1 MFLPLAFGLI
11 KGLWK
16 GFVAEMTSLLALALG
31 LIGAYFFSHLAHP
44 YLQYLIDL
52 DPQSKEIVSFI
63 ASFAIIYISILIAGR
78 ALAKF
83 LDMIALG
90 AMDHLMG
97 GVFGFF
103 KYALF
108 LSLFIAAV
116 QLLPSE
122 FIPDWF
128 NKATDAK
135 VYPFLESISS
145 FIFSYVF
152 KD

>member
-1 MFLPLAFGLI
+1 
-11 KGLWK
+11 
-16 GFVAEMTSLLALALG
+16 
-31 LIGAYFFSHLAHP
+31 
-44 YLQYLIDL
+44 
-52 DPQSKEIVSFI
+52 
-63 ASFAIIYISILIAGR
+63 
-78 ALAKF
+78 
-83 LDMIALG
+83 
-90 AMDHLMG
+90 MDHLMG